1 MKNLKFRIR
10 KKAIEDLNGEE
21 LDGFNLSISYFE
33 KAPNQLMANK
43 AEVID
48 HIYLKVIF
56 LNKLDN
62 DVSTKDTLFQFNNY
76 L

>member
-1 MKNLKFRIR
+1 
-10 KKAIEDLNGEE
+10 
-21 LDGFNLSISYFE
+21 
-33 KAPNQLMANK
+33 MANK

-76 L
+76 LGILTSNLIDY